1 MMTILEMGNMRVSYQ
16 VDVHSIESLKFYSRH
31 HDAQTDRAAVIAE
44 IERPT
49 AYDFAVQHIMRT
61 KALEAGARIDT
72 LEDTAQLQA
81 LIDRGVAAVMAEA
94 EASRVRNGYNN
105 NGSGPRL
112 AQAIRECTYLDFL
125 KCQPLNF
132 KGTEGVVGITQWVE
146 KYIGGLPDMIHDSVK
161 ATRPKTMQEAI
172 EFSIELMDKRIR
184 DVVEIKRK
192 FMGTSG
198 NNQNQPQQNKR
209 QNTGRA
215 YAAENSNRN
224 IYTGS
229 KPLRSKCDY
238 HHEGPCL
245 PRCNNCKRVGHLT
258 RNCRSRPANANN
270 NNNHN
275 NNNNTNDNNRNNNN
289 NTNNNNRNNNKN
301 QKGKGCYECGVQ
313 GHFKRNYPKLKN
325 NNRGNQGGND
335 NAQARVYVVGNAG
348 ANPDNVVAGT
358 FLLNNRYAYILFDTS
373 ADMSFVSTTFGSQ
386 IDIAPIALDHHYNV
400 QIADGRIIG
409 LNTIMRDCTL
419 NFLNHPFN
427 IDLLPIELGSFD
439 VIIYMDWL
447 SRYNA
452 VIACAEKL
460 MCIPFGNEIL
470 TIRGEGSN
478 ERNESRLNIISGS
491 DWKTYRLFENFPKF
505 FLKTYQV
512 MPFELTN
519 APVVFM
525 DLINRVC
532 EPYMDKFVFVFID
545 DILIYSKDEKEHEE
559 HLKAILELL
568 KKEEL
573 YAKFFECEFLIPKAS
588 PKSPMEI
595 RQFLGLAGY
604 YQRFFAGFS
613 KTAKPMTKLTQK
625 KVKFEWGDKQ
635 EAAFQLLKKKLCSAP
650 ILALPEGSED
660 FIVVAVVVIV
670 ASVMWCGDGEGD
682 EVVWPAVDGDEGEG
696 SGGCV
701 VVLEAEAARGG
712 EWCGG
717 SSRSGWE
724 ERFGGSPE
732 KFFGGGGVERR

>member
-16 VDVHSIESLKFYSRH
+16 
-31 HDAQTDRAAVIAE
+31 
-44 IERPT
+44 RPT

-81 LIDRGVAAVMAEA
+81 LIDRGVAAVMAEAEASRVRNGYNNNAQLQALIDRGVAAAMAEA

-452 VIACAEKL
+452 MK
-460 MCIPFGNEIL
+460 
-470 TIRGEGSN
+470 T
-478 ERNESRLNIISGS
+478 SRRGS

-660 FIVVAVVVIV
+660 FIVY
-670 ASVMWCGDGEGD
+670 
-682 EVVWPAVDGDEGEG
+682 
-696 SGGCV
+696 
-701 VVLEAEAARGG
+701 
-712 EWCGG
+712 
-717 SSRSGWE
+717 
-724 ERFGGSPE
+724 
-732 KFFGGGGVERR
+732 